1 MALINRKDK
10 SPQHYDK
17 SKTVG
22 RDEMPIKL
30 RIATFNLMNLDDRRD
45 QYPSLEE
52 RIPILRPQLVRLDA
66 DILCLQEVC
75 GQHERGRKMR
85 LDAMNRLLECT
96 PYEGYKRVNT
106 IDPDTK
112 EVFEHHNL
120 VILSRY
126 DIVEHDQYLHEYA
139 PSPRYKKVTAI
150 PEESEAKEIS
160 WERPILHAKVQLP
173 NNMVVDVINLHL
185 KSRRPTN
192 IQGHK
197 LSDRTWKTAS
207 GWAEG
212 VFISS
217 MKRIGQSLETR
228 ILIDNL
234 FDEDPCALIAVCGDF
249 NEEFDEV
256 SIEAIRGDVE
266 NTGNMDLAMR
276 VMVPTE
282 RNIPEPARYSL
293 LHNGKG
299 KMLDHILVSRTMLA
313 YFKGSEVH
321 NELSARRVHSLR
333 LQDLLSRV
341 GPRSGDRPLRDAGD
355 EDQLVHRGG
364 GLRAEGHQLHQERE
378 REVPIAVILSSAPI
392 F

>member
-1 MALINRKDK
+1 
-10 SPQHYDK
+10 
-17 SKTVG
+17 
-22 RDEMPIKL
+22 MPTKL
-30 RIATFNLMNLDDRRD
+30 RIATFNLMNLDDRSDRL
-45 QYPSLEE
+45 PRLEE
-52 RIPILRPQLVRLDA
+52 RIPVLRPQLVRLDA

-75 GQHERGRKMR
+75 GQRERGGNLR

-96 PYEGYKRVNT
+96 PYESYKRVTTVEGNSGH
-106 IDPDTK
+106 
-112 EVFEHHNL
+112 VFEHHNL

-126 DIVEHDQYLHEYA
+126 DIVEHHQYMHEYA
-139 PSPRYKKVTAI
+139 PSPRYQKVTAL
-150 PEESEAKEIS
+150 PEEREAREIS

-173 NNMVVDVINLHL
+173 NNMTVDVINLHL
-185 KSRRPTN
+185 KSRRPTS

-217 MKRIGQSLETR
+217 MKRIGQALETR
-228 ILIDNL
+228 ILIDKL
-234 FDEDPCALIAVCGDF
+234 FDENPCALIAVCGDF

-266 NTGNMDLAMR
+266 NTGNMNLAMR

-299 KMLDHILVSRTMLA
+299 KMLDHILVSRTLLA

-321 NELSARRVHSLR
+321 NELLHDESIVFAPKIFYPESDHAPVIAHFELPDSRIRWSVGSRQKTGGIQAHTGGRR
-333 LQDLLSRV
+333 
-341 GPRSGDRPLRDAGD
+341 
-355 EDQLVHRGG
+355 
-364 GLRAEGHQLHQERE
+364 
-378 REVPIAVILSSAPI
+378 
-392 F
+392 

>member
-1 MALINRKDK
+1 
-10 SPQHYDK
+10 
-17 SKTVG
+17 
-22 RDEMPIKL
+22 MPVRL

-45 QYPSLEE
+45 HIPSFEE

-75 GQHERGRKMR
+75 GQHKSGRKVR

-96 PYEGYKRVNT
+96 PYESYKRINT

-112 EVFEHHNL
+112 EPFEHHNL

-126 DIVEHDQYLHEYA
+126 DIVDHDQYLHEYA

-150 PEESEAKEIS
+150 PEEGEAREIS
-160 WERPILHAKVQLP
+160 WERPILHAKVRLP

-197 LSDRTWKTAS
+197 LTPRTWKTAS

-217 MKRIGQSLETR
+217 MKRIGQALETR
-228 ILIDNL
+228 ILIDRL
-234 FDEDPCALIAVCGDF
+234 FDVDLCALIAVCGDF

-313 YFKGSEVH
+313 YFRGSEVH
-321 NELSARRVHSLR
+321 NELLHDESIVFASRIFYPESDHAPVIARFKMP
-333 LQDLLSRV
+333 DMKIKWTEDTD
-341 GPRSGDRPLRDAGD
+341 GGERSYQCIKG
-355 EDQLVHRGG
+355 
-364 GLRAEGHQLHQERE
+364 ERE
-378 REVPIAVILSSAPI
+378 ECR
-392 F
+392 

>member
-1 MALINRKDK
+1 M
-10 SPQHYDK
+10 
-17 SKTVG
+17 T
-22 RDEMPIKL
+22 IKVS
-30 RIATFNLMNLDDRRD
+30 IATFNLMSLDDRLDRS
-45 QYPSLEE
+45 PSLDE
-52 RIPILRPQLVRLDA
+52 RIPVLRPQFIRLDA
-66 DILCLQEVC
+66 DILCLQEIC
-75 GQHERGRKMR
+75 AQQERNGKAR
-85 LDAMNRLLECT
+85 LEALDRLLQGT
-96 PYEGYKRVNT
+96 PYENFHRASTVDREGNYLS
-106 IDPDTK
+106 
-112 EVFEHHNL
+112 HHNL

-126 DIVEHDQYLHEYA
+126 DIMEQHQYQHEYA
-139 PSPRYKKVTAI
+139 PSPSYKKVTAL
-150 PEESEAKEIS
+150 PEEMEAREIS
-160 WERPILHAKVQLP
+160 WERPILHAKIRLP
-173 NNMVVDVINLHL
+173 NGTVLDVINLHL

-197 LSDRTWKTAS
+197 LSDRTWKTAF

-217 MKRIGQSLETR
+217 MKRIGQALETR

-234 FDEDPCALIAVCGDF
+234 FDDNRYALIAVCGDF

-313 YFKGSEVH
+313 FFKGSEVH
-321 NELSARRVHSLR
+321 NELLHDESIVFAPKIFYPESDHAPVVARFELPDSDIVWSSTAHVPRKEEDKARSHG
-333 LQDLLSRV
+333 SRS
-341 GPRSGDRPLRDAGD
+341 RSRQR
-355 EDQLVHRGG
+355 
-364 GLRAEGHQLHQERE
+364 
-378 REVPIAVILSSAPI
+378 
-392 F
+392 

>member
-1 MALINRKDK
+1 MSIR
-10 SPQHYDK
+10 
-17 SKTVG
+17 
-22 RDEMPIKL
+22 L
-30 RIATFNLMNLDDRRD
+30 RIATFNLMNLDDRLDRL
-45 QYPSLEE
+45 PSLEE

-75 GQHERGRKMR
+75 GQRGRGRKTR

-96 PYEGYKRVNT
+96 PYEGYKRVTT
-106 IDPDTK
+106 IDPATK
-112 EVFEHHNL
+112 EVFDHHNL

-126 DIVEHDQYLHEYA
+126 EILNYDQYLHEYA
-139 PSPRYKKVTAI
+139 PAPRYKKVTAL
-150 PEESEAKEIS
+150 PEELEAREIS
-160 WERPILHAKVQLP
+160 WERPILHVRIKLP
-173 NNMVVDVINLHL
+173 NNMILDVINLHL

-197 LSDRTWKTAS
+197 LTDRTWKTAS

-217 MKRIGQSLETR
+217 MKRIGQALETR
-228 ILIDNL
+228 ILVDNL
-234 FDEDPCALIAVCGDF
+234 FDLDPCALIAVCGDF

-256 SIEAIRGDVE
+256 AIEAIRGDVE

-276 VMVPTE
+276 VLVPTE

-313 YFKGSEVH
+313 YFRGSEVH
-321 NELSARRVHSLR
+321 NELLHDESIVFAPKIFYPESDHAPVIARFELPETKIEWPAP
-333 LQDLLSRV
+333 LQNASDSTIQCIKTGKVRC
-341 GPRSGDRPLRDAGD
+341 R
-355 EDQLVHRGG
+355 
-364 GLRAEGHQLHQERE
+364 
-378 REVPIAVILSSAPI
+378 
-392 F
+392 